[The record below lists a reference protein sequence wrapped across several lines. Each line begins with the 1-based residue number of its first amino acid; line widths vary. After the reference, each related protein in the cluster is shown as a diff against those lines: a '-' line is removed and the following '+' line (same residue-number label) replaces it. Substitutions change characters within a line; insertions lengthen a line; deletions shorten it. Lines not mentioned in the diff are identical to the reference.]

1 MRHAASSPSRSFATL
16 KMHKFADIK
25 QLNIND
31 LKICPVIDQ
40 TGIHLSTIQ
49 KELPN
54 IYNYLQ

>member
-1 MRHAASSPSRSFATL
+1 MRHATSLPTRPFATL

-31 LKICPVIDQ
+31 LKICPVIDK
-40 TGIHLSTIQ
+40 TGNHLSTIQ